1 MKKVY
6 ALALVALLALPAFAN
21 AATPAPTFEGPG
33 VKGAVTYNNTEKITF
48 VDGKTYVKGGKT
60 FVPVRE
66 LTEKFNLHIGYDAAT
81 HTAYILDKADATLV
95 KAEKGEG
102 MNLYRNGVKL
112 KTTVEINAENKSFI
126 PAADFAAALGKYYYE
141 DTLSNSLYMF
151 DDAAEM
157 KDGEYVAVGLAD
169 ARGWAPQVNLT
180 VKGGKVASVEYNEF
194 NTADGRGKVQDEAY
208 LTNFHTRM
216 EGANLPAAVAN
227 LQEQLV
233 KKQDAFDVDA
243 VSKSTQ
249 SSEKFVELSKKAM
262 AQAKAAKASQAVNFE
277 YRDGKYVV
285 VGITAGNGWTPQL
298 DMVVEGGKIVSAEYT
313 AYDADGASKRLD
325 GAEYLT
331 RWTAR
336 YPDTKPV
343 AIITEREAQL
353 VKTQD
358 PNMVDVATG
367 ATGWGSDLK
376 IFAVGALNQARMATD
391 IEISEDSTIYVFH
404 GAPTANSAYY
414 VQLMAIEKD
423 GKIVDVDYVEYQ
435 IGEGLAKPHN
445 PAYLER
451 WAGRT
456 PDVLLGRNQLDIR
469 TEMLEFFMN
478 NKSVEGI
485 DTITGATNWRKGI
498 VDLGPKAL
506 KMIEKK

>member
-1 MKKVY
+1 VKKVY
-6 ALALVALLALPAFAN
+6 ALALAALLALPLVVPANVN
-21 AATPAPTFEGPG
+21 AADPAPALEGPG
-33 VKGAVTYNNTEKITF
+33 VKSGVVFNNGEKITLEIP
-48 VDGKTYVKGGKT
+48 TTVKNGRI

-66 LTEKFNLHIGYDAAT
+66 ITEKFNLHIGYDAAT

-95 KAEKGEG
+95 KAEKSEG

-112 KTTVEINAENKSFI
+112 NTTVQINAENKSFI

-262 AQAKAAKASQAVNFE
+262 AQAKAAKAS
-277 YRDGKYVV
+277 K
-285 VGITAGNGWTPQL
+285 
-298 DMVVEGGKIVSAEYT
+298 
-313 AYDADGASKRLD
+313 
-325 GAEYLT
+325 
-331 RWTAR
+331 
-336 YPDTKPV
+336 
-343 AIITEREAQL
+343 
-353 VKTQD
+353 
-358 PNMVDVATG
+358 
-367 ATGWGSDLK
+367 
-376 IFAVGALNQARMATD
+376 
-391 IEISEDSTIYVFH
+391 
-404 GAPTANSAYY
+404 
-414 VQLMAIEKD
+414 
-423 GKIVDVDYVEYQ
+423 
-435 IGEGLAKPHN
+435 
-445 PAYLER
+445 
-451 WAGRT
+451 
-456 PDVLLGRNQLDIR
+456 
-469 TEMLEFFMN
+469 
-478 NKSVEGI
+478 
-485 DTITGATNWRKGI
+485 ATN
-498 VDLGPKAL
+498 ANA
-506 KMIEKK
+506 